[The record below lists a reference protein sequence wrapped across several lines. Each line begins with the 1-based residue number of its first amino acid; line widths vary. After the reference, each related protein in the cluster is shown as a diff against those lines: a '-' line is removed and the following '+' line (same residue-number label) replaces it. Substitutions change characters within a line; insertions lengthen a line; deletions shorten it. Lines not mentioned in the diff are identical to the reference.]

1 MMLPMDKRTDKATAT
16 VIDEALRLRAAAGV
30 GPAATYLY
38 TRCVPVWIAHRVL
51 VRPPRRRR
59 G

>member
-1 MMLPMDKRTDKATAT
+1 MDKRTDKATAT